1 MNADFILNNTK
12 EALINL
18 ASKYPGDT
26 AYIPIGLNCYSS
38 FLAKSFNQYIPS
50 IFGFRSINDKF
61 ICNYFNE
68 FKESNPFI
76 LTGREK
82 KIDNK
87 VERFRETDIQAL
99 KNAFGLF
106 LLNHD
111 YSGTRPFR
119 QENLN
124 NEVISRLLFL
134 ELTTH
139 YVLFSGKF
147 NNIIFFGGGP
157 KPIKEK
163 MTRAIQE
170 NAKKIKAKKINL
182 LFIREDFIHKD
193 EDLEPKCLIK
203 NGEICISINRQ
214 NPSHSNVAS
223 NWQVIKPNA
232 IKFASNIIK
241 NDYME

>member
-1 MNADFILNNTK
+1 MASV
-12 EALINL
+12 INI
-18 ASKYPGDT
+18 T
-26 AYIPIGLNCYSS
+26 V
-38 FLAKSFNQYIPS
+38 
-50 IFGFRSINDKF
+50 
-61 ICNYFNE
+61 CNYFNE
-68 FKESNPFI
+68 LRKAIHLHYWKGKEDRQQ
-76 LTGREK
+76 GEVQR
-82 KIDNK
+82 D
-87 VERFRETDIQAL
+87 DIQAL
-99 KNAFGLF
+99 KMLRLF

-147 NNIIFFGGGP
+147 NNIIFFGGGQNQS
-157 KPIKEK
+157 KK

-182 LFIREDFIHKD
+182 LFMREDFIHKD

-203 NGEICISINRQ
+203 NGEICVSINRQ

-232 IKFASNIIK
+232 IEFASNIIR